1 MGTQWENFLKN
12 LGEWEGSFDQISPT
26 GEVLKSTPSLLT
38 LEGLEENRR
47 ARLSLR
53 RSQID
58 YRSLAALKPEIVME
72 FESSLGR
79 NFIFFD
85 NGAFSTGYT
94 QLGPFSQFVVEGGF
108 VAGDRRLR
116 FVQIFNSNGGL
127 DFLTLIPEKRAGS
140 DATFEPALTLDKLL
154 GTWQG
159 EANTQYPDLRN
170 PDIYATTLKVKDIGG
185 GLIEQQLTFKNQTM
199 VSTGR
204 VDGSVIHF
212 NSGSLPIRLLLLS
225 NGASMVLP
233 MQVKLKQS
241 FFLEAGWLLEP
252 DLRQRLIRIYDETG
266 AWVSSTLMT
275 ERRVS

>member
-12 LGEWEGSFDQISPT
+12 LGEWEGSFDGISPT
-26 GEVLKSTPSLLT
+26 GEVLKSVPSLLI

-47 ARLSLR
+47 ARLTLR
-53 RSQID
+53 RSQTD
-58 YRSLAALKPEIVME
+58 YRSLAALKPDVVQE
-72 FESSLGR
+72 FESLGR
-79 NFIFFD
+79 HLIFFD
-85 NGAFSTGYT
+85 NGAFSKGNT
-94 QLGPFSQFVVEGGF
+94 QLGPFSQFGVEGGF

-116 FVQIFNSNGGL
+116 FVQIFDSNGGL

-159 EANTQYPDLRN
+159 EANTQYPDLRT
-170 PDIYATTLKVKDIGG
+170 PDIYPTTLKVKDIGG
-185 GLIEQQLTFKNQTM
+185 GLIEQELTFENQTIA
-199 VSTGR
+199 STGR
-204 VDGSVIHF
+204 VEGSVIHF

-225 NGASMVLP
+225 NGASMTLP
-233 MQVKLKQS
+233 MQLKLRQS

-252 DLRQRLIRIYDETG
+252 DLRQRLIRSYDETG

-275 ERRVS
+275 ERRVN

>member
-12 LGEWEGSFDQISPT
+12 LGEWEGSFDGISPT
-26 GEVLKSTPSLLT
+26 GEVLKSVPSLLT

-47 ARLSLR
+47 ARLTLR
-53 RSQID
+53 RSQTD
-58 YRSLAALKPEIVME
+58 YRSLAALKPDIVQE
-72 FESSLGR
+72 FESLGR
-79 NFIFFD
+79 HLIFFD
-85 NGAFSTGYT
+85 NGAFSKGNT
-94 QLGPFSQFVVEGGF
+94 QLGPFSQFGVEGGF

-159 EANTQYPDLRN
+159 VANTQYPDFRT
-170 PDIYATTLKVKDIGG
+170 PDIYPTTLKVKDIGG
-185 GLIEQQLTFKNQTM
+185 GLIEQQLTFENQTM

-212 NSGSLPIRLLLLS
+212 ESGSLPIRLLLLS
-225 NGASMVLP
+225 NGASMTLP

-252 DLRQRLIRIYDETG
+252 DLRQRLIRRYDETG